1 MLYDLQISANKQSRV
16 SREDGSIK
24 WLLENSF
31 HRVMEDEKERKLALK
46 VVAGYSTGPST
57 PTLVADSDKRFNL
70 VYSTC

>member
-1 MLYDLQISANKQSRV
+1 MVSALWPSNQCKQAKQGVQR
-16 SREDGSIK
+16 RWTLK

-70 VYSTC
+70 V